1 MEAKVVGGEF
11 VFVTEREFDLRY
23 YKVCRYNNVSYFN
36 VAPNVFIAISRKA
49 CARRTLIKNSG

>member
-36 VAPNVFIAISRKA
+36 VAPMSLQREE
-49 CARRTLIKNSG
+49 C